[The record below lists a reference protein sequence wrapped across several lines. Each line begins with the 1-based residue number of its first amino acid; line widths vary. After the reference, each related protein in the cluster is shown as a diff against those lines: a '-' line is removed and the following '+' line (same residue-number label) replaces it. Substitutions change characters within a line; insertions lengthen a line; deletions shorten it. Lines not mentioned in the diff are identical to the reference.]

1 MNIITSKTNLL
12 IEIMISNIFS
22 KRIFDKTRVRNP
34 AILYISI
41 DVDLLSVSTAAE
53 EVYVKIILQGVRKI
67 MPDSKVR
74 EHFLN
79 SIC

>member
-41 DVDLLSVSTAAE
+41 DVDLSSVSTAAE

-67 MPDSKVR
+67 MPGSKVR

>member
-67 MPDSKVR
+67 KPDSKVR

>member
-53 EVYVKIILQGVRKI
+53 EVYVKIILHGVRKI